1 MLISLLSVTVVSILR
16 LQSLISFAK
25 TSNPTWDQT
34 DVISWSNIE
43 INVGI
48 MCACM
53 PSLRVILVRM
63 FPKVLGTSTGVSHGH
78 YGSRS
83 RELGGASVVS
93 GKKSS
98 GHLDLHTI
106 TYTKSF
112 AVQHGESDETSLV
125 QMADFG
131 AKPSRGGSAGSEISL

>member
-1 MLISLLSVTVVSILR
+1 M
-16 LQSLISFAK
+16 
-25 TSNPTWDQT
+25 
-34 DVISWSNIE
+34 ISWSNIE

-63 FPKVLGTSTGVSHGH
+63 FPKVLGTTKGASQGH

-83 RELGGASVVS
+83 RELEGASVVS
-93 GKKSS
+93 GKKQNS
-98 GHLDLHTI
+98 HPDPHTI

-125 QMADFG
+125 QLADFG
-131 AKPSRGGSAGSEISL
+131 AKPSRGGSDGSEISL